1 MCSVYLALISFSLVF
16 VSVLFG
22 YNFVYVGTFSVGPTP
37 FWVYFFRRYFCC
49 VHLSA
54 LYVCYV
60 FYFLLLLFSLAFYC
74 DFVCISR
81 DLASVCA
88 PSVFCCCCC
97 CCCLRFVT
105 LFLFLNICEHLFH
118 FCSFVFAFMD
128 FFKFFIFTLV
138 FPADFTYLLFACLRL
153 RLHFFYSIY
162 FLHFRFTL
170 TWFAFMVSPRPCFI
184 SHSSTTSFF

>member
-105 LFLFLNICEHLFH
+105 LFLFLNICGHFFY

-128 FFKFFIFTLV
+128 FFEFFCVHPCFPHKFHLFAICMFASSLTFFLFNLFFTLP
-138 FPADFTYLLFACLRL
+138 FHTYMVCFHGLTPPLL
-153 RLHFFYSIY
+153 Y
-162 FLHFRFTL
+162 
-170 TWFAFMVSPRPCFI
+170 I
-184 SHSSTTSFF
+184 SF